1 MIELNMDI
9 LNDYPGAV
17 VHCGTEDEAVHLLR
31 YLKKYYPRKVSN
43 WRGENSEWDVYK
55 ERTVYY
61 VYWDRPGS
69 KMLYGHTDSL
79 VNTSCVVEFSTLICG
94 TVDLPIQLSDMEI
107 ESLVG

>member
-17 VHCGTEDEAVHLLR
+17 VHCGTEDEAVH
-31 YLKKYYPRKVSN
+31 RKVSN

-79 VNTSCVVEFSTLICG
+79 VNTSCVVEFSTLICD
-94 TVDLPIQLSDMEI
+94 TVDLPIRLSDMEI
-107 ESLVG
+107 ESLIG